1 MKNEINSLIK
11 GAMLS
16 GNKLEVS
23 VYRFIK
29 NEFTKFE
36 TAENAQ
42 GLTEEA
48 EQKILTKMVK
58 AREDSV
64 SQYIAGGRAEL
75 AEIESLEIEVLKR
88 HLPKE
93 VGEIEIK
100 EYFAEI
106 YLSENKNMGDYIKQI
121 KQKFP
126 NANGK
131 LIADLVKEKLTT

>member
-1 MKNEINSLIK
+1 MKNNLNDHIK

-16 GNKLEVS
+16 GNKVELS

-29 NEFTKFE
+29 NEFMKFE

-42 GLTEEA
+42 ELTEEA

-58 AREDSV
+58 TREDSV
-64 SQYIAGGRAEL
+64 SQYIAGGRGEL
-75 AEIESLEIEVLKR
+75 AEIELAEIEILKR
-88 HLPKE
+88 YLPRE
-93 VGEIEIK
+93 VSEFDIK

-106 YLSENKNMGDYIKQI
+106 YLSENKNMGDYIKQL

-131 LIADLVKEKLTT
+131 VIADLVKQKLTT